1 METFWI
7 IEGVSQLTKRRVQGR
22 YGQNRSQMTLM
33 LVALVLLTYLV
44 RLMGIQ
50 SQGLWRDEVDQWRFA
65 FFGWR
70 ELLANLTRPGWNG
83 PLYSILL
90 RVWIEFAGDTPFA
103 MRFLSTLWGVL
114 SVPLLFRLSTRLCGK
129 RCAMIAALLTALS
142 PYMVWYAQE
151 VKMYTW
157 VPFLVL
163 LACYALDRACQTSR
177 LAWWGVVLV
186 ATSLAFYSHILTALL
201 VPVLVLWFLLCRDR
215 HPRAVVGGVLVLAG
229 LVLPYLPLLRW
240 QLPLLLQQR
249 ATGFPRY
256 SLGQM
261 IQMLLTGWS
270 GGIYQGRWGGDAGLW
285 AIVAAFALLV
295 SVGLVRL
302 ALSRRVRLVQLG
314 VWLILPLLAVWL
326 VSLRSPIFTD
336 RYLIWSAPAFYILGG
351 VGLDALRR
359 RWPSLA
365 AVLLALLMIVNL
377 HGLLMQMAHPI
388 KPQFERVV
396 EVIAARRGQDDLLLF
411 QIPYNHHVYAFYA
424 DGDLGRWA
432 EAPYTNW
439 QLPDGRYQV
448 GESYVTQEMVRIVGD
463 TQRVWLVYSEVA
475 LWDARELVKAWLDTT
490 CRTDEAYYFTGVSL
504 FLYRCAVH

>member
-1 METFWI
+1 MGASHRGEDAPI
-7 IEGVSQLTKRRVQGR
+7 IDGVDQLTKRRVQGR
-22 YGQNRSQMTLM
+22 HRQHPVQMTLV
-33 LVALVLLTYLV
+33 LVALVLLAYLV

-129 RCAMIAALLTALS
+129 RGAMIAALLTALS

-151 VKMYTW
+151 IKMYTW

-177 LAWWGVVLV
+177 LVWWGMVLV
-186 ATSLAFYSHILTALL
+186 AASLAFYSHILTALL

-215 HPRAVVGGVLVLAG
+215 HPRALVGGMLVLAG
-229 LVLPYLPLLRW
+229 LVLPYLPLLQW

-249 ATGFPRY
+249 ETGFPRY
-256 SLGQM
+256 SLEQM
-261 IQMLLTGWS
+261 AQMLLTGWS
-270 GGIYQGRWGGDAGLW
+270 AGIYQGSWGGEAGLW
-285 AIVAAFALLV
+285 VIVTAFALLV
-295 SVGLVRL
+295 WAGLVRL

-365 AVLLALLMIVNL
+365 AVLLALLMLINL
-377 HGLLMQMAHPI
+377 HGL
-388 KPQFERVV
+388 
-396 EVIAARRGQDDLLLF
+396 
-411 QIPYNHHVYAFYA
+411 FYA

-448 GESYVTQEMVRIVGD
+448 GESYVTQEMARIVGD
-463 TQRVWLVYSEVA
+463 TQRVWLVYSEAA

-504 FLYRCAVH
+504 FLYRCALH